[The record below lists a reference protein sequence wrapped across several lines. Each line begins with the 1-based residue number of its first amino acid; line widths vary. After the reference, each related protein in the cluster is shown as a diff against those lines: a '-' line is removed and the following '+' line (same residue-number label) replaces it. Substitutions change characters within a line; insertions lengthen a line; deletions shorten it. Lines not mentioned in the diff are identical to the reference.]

1 MEVQRQLLSYCVP
14 GDVLRGIVTDVY
26 ADSVRL
32 DLGGAIGIIPKERI
46 ALSPVCGPERFLI
59 GAAAYGAVHRVNREE
74 KCLELTHRELLG
86 TFPELVEGIQR
97 GSVCRGIWCGSGRVE
112 LSPNLMAVVRGGRG
126 EIGKAAAVQ
135 ITGVDSMRCLLY
147 AEPVESP
154 CAELVVAAQP
164 DFTYY
169 ITNGRIKHWRYSA
182 GRKNL
187 ARRETVFWR

>member
-14 GDVLRGIVTDVY
+14 GDVLRGIVTAID

-32 DLGGAIGIIPKERI
+32 DLGGAVGVIPRDRI
-46 ALSPVCGPERFLI
+46 ALSPVCGPERFAV
-59 GAAAYGAVHRVNREE
+59 GDVAYGAVHRVNRTE

-97 GSVCRGIWCGSGRVE
+97 GCICRGIWCGGGRVE
-112 LSPNLMAVVRGGRG
+112 LAPNLMAVVRGGRG
-126 EIGKAAAVQ
+126 ETGKAVTVQ
-135 ITGVDSMRCLLY
+135 ITGVDGIRCQLY
-147 AEPVESP
+147 AEPADSTDAAPASP
-154 CAELVVAAQP
+154 V

-187 ARRETVFWR
+187 SRRETVFWR